1 MLQEL
6 TTKAEKQAERAESLG
21 AFRKIKLLHIK
32 DEVTKILSLIGRDG
46 IFDEYTKH
54 DISHIDVMLNLC
66 DKIIPEETQE
76 IMQPAD
82 WLLLVLAIYFHD
94 LGMLVTK
101 DEFKNRENTSFASFK
116 REILEDKWG
125 LEYKNKILD
134 LPQEQQ
140 DKFIYQELVRRTH
153 GERVKYWILNEKNP
167 DFNIDF
173 EITKEIKELIG
184 NLDPLFLRDLAIVC
198 ESHQL
203 SDLEDFEKYNISQP
217 YGITTLEEAN
227 VFYIAL
233 ILRTVDLLHIT
244 SDRTPSIEYRL
255 ISPTDPISQEEWA
268 KQHAVKN
275 IRPQIKKNKNQEADD
290 SLPKDTLEV
299 TALFQNENG
308 FFALIAYLNYAEK
321 ELAECYKLNEKA
333 KKKHASKYEFPWRH
347 IDDSQIIAKDFE
359 KEQFEFVLDQNKILD
374 LLVGHT
380 LYNDP
385 TVVLRELTQNAIDAC
400 RLYDYEIKQENSNTK
415 YSPTIK
421 IHWNT
426 SKRILSVIDNGTGM
440 DLSII
445 KNHLLKV
452 GSSRYQ
458 DEKFLKTHKN
468 FSSISRFGIGL
479 LTCFLIADDI
489 DLLTKTENMDKPIL
503 LKIRKVHGKY
513 LLKHGCNDP
522 EHQLIANNGT
532 SIKLHVREQV
542 DLSDIY
548 RHLKKWILFTECN
561 ILLII
566 DSKDPLSIGY
576 KDPKDMLTQE
586 LQVQGY
592 NIDEKQYKIVQYEDK
607 GIILAFALRYLKYLK
622 EWHFLEFRTTR
633 NADNIPTG
641 TSIEGIRIDFN
652 TPGFDG
658 QNFIAIANLTGKYAP
673 RTNVARSSIE
683 NTPERTKM
691 LNIIYSLYLKH
702 ITYQLDTLR
711 EDFSASWATTE
722 ANWLLRSLVSN
733 GVYSKRRDTVII
745 DPEQFVKALNQ
756 LSCILI
762 EKNDN
767 REIITLNSLIELEH
781 FWTIDCQ
788 SYESADNLIKE
799 IKSSDKSALSI
810 MKSIYGDENSKTS
823 HLDVLLCLK
832 NINHYIK
839 NTLYEKFQVTQVL
852 LIPEQRRLDLCW
864 KIKKESNWLEFD
876 TIKTNIGYDSSEKI
890 FVQIKENTNIN
901 IKGYSA
907 VTSSFGFFILFGSPI
922 NTYIQELYA
931 VLDMNTNEDIG
942 IMNAIVTLAY
952 SLFRLPSEKE
962 LSSTID
968 KIIEQQLDKR
978 DNQLFYDLIFSKV
991 NKRQLIDS
999 ILATNFNKYDTSIW
1013 YRRDF

>member
-1 MLQEL
+1 MIKEL
-6 TTKAEKQAERAESLG
+6 LTKAEKQAEKAESLG
-21 AFRKIKLLHIK
+21 AFSGIKLLHIK
-32 DEVTKILSLIGRDG
+32 NEVAKILALIGRDG

-66 DKIIPEETQE
+66 EKIIPEKTQD

-101 DEFKNRENTSFASFK
+101 NEFNNRESTNFSNLK
-116 REILEDKWG
+116 KEILEDKWG
-125 LEYKNKILD
+125 VEYKNKILD

-140 DKFIYQELVRRTH
+140 DKFIYQEFVRKTH
-153 GERVKYWILNEKNP
+153 GERIKYWILDEKNP

-173 EITKEIKELIG
+173 EITKEIKQLIG
-184 NLDPLFLRDLAIVC
+184 NLDSLFSRDLAIVC

-203 SDLEDFEKYNISQP
+203 SDLDDFEKYNISKP
-217 YGITTLEEAN
+217 YGITSHEEAN
-227 VFYIAL
+227 VFYVAL

-244 SDRTPSIEYRL
+244 SDRTPSTEYRL
-255 ISPTDPISQEEWA
+255 ISPTDPISQGEWA
-268 KQHAVKN
+268 KQRAVKN

-308 FFALIAYLNYAEK
+308 FFSLIAYLNYAEA
-321 ELAECYKLNEKA
+321 ELVECHKLNEKA
-333 KKKHASKYEFPWRH
+333 KKNHASKYEFPWKH

-400 RLYDYEIKQENSNTK
+400 RLNDYETKQVNPNIEYIPRIN
-415 YSPTIK
+415 
-421 IHWNT
+421 IHWNS

-440 DLSII
+440 DLNII

-458 DEKFLKTHKN
+458 DEKFLKEHKD

-489 DLLTKTENMDKPIL
+489 DLLTKMEIADKPIL

-513 LLKHGCNDP
+513 LLKHGCDDP
-522 EHQLIANNGT
+522 DHQLIAGNGT

-542 DLSDIY
+542 DLNEIY
-548 RHLKKWILFTECN
+548 KSLRKWILFTECN
-561 ILLII
+561 ISLII
-566 DSKDPLSIGY
+566 DSKDPLTIGY

-586 LQVQGY
+586 LQAQGY

-622 EWHFLEFRTTR
+622 EWHFLEFRTK
-633 NADNIPTG
+633 NPDNIPTG

-658 QNFIAIANLTGKYAP
+658 QNFMAIANLTGKYAP

-691 LNIIYSLYLKH
+691 LNIIYNLYLKH
-702 ITYQLDTLR
+702 ITYQLETLR
-711 EDFSASWATTE
+711 EDFSASWATAE
-722 ANWLLRSLVSN
+722 ANWLLRLLISN
-733 GVYSKRRDTVII
+733 GLYNKKRDTAII
-745 DPEQFVKALNQ
+745 DPEQFTKALNQ

-767 REIITLNSLIELEH
+767 REIITLNTLVELEH

-810 MKSIYGDENSKTS
+810 MKSIYGDESSKTS

-832 NINHYIK
+832 NLNQYIK
-839 NTLYEKFQVTQVL
+839 NTLYNKFQVTQIL

-864 KIKKESNWLEFD
+864 EIKTESNWIEFD
-876 TIKTNIGYDSSEKI
+876 YIKTNIGYHDCEKI
-890 FVQIKENTNIN
+890 FIQIKEDTNIN
-901 IKGYSA
+901 IKDYSA
-907 VTSSFGFFILFGSPI
+907 IRSNFGFFILYGSPI
-922 NTYIQELYA
+922 NSYLQELHAMLDISSNKDNSLMSA
-931 VLDMNTNEDIG
+931 V
-942 IMNAIVTLAY
+942 VSFVY
-952 SLFRLPSEKE
+952 SLYQMPSEKK
-962 LSSTID
+962 LSSVIE
-968 KIIEQQLDKR
+968 KIIEQQFDKR
-978 DNQLFYDLIFSKV
+978 DNQLFYDFIFSKV
-991 NKRQLIDS
+991 DKRQLINS
-999 ILATNFNKYDTSIW
+999 ILATDLTKYDTSIW
-1013 YRRDF
+1013 YRKDF

>member
-1 MLQEL
+1 MIQEL
-6 TTKAEKQAERAESLG
+6 LTKAEKLAEEAESLG
-21 AFRKIKLLHIK
+21 AFRGIKLLHIK
-32 DEVTKILSLIGRDG
+32 DEVAKILSLIGRDG

-54 DISHIDVMLNLC
+54 DISHIDTMLNLC
-66 DKIIPEETQE
+66 EKIIPEDTQE

-101 DEFKNRENTSFASFK
+101 DEFENRYNTSFTNFK
-116 REILEDKWG
+116 KEILDDKWG
-125 LEYKNKILD
+125 TEYKNRILD
-134 LPQEQQ
+134 LPQNQQ
-140 DKFIYQELVRRTH
+140 DRFIYQELVRKTH
-153 GERVKYWILNEKNP
+153 GERIKYWILDEKNP

-173 EITKEIKELIG
+173 TIVKEIKSLIG
-184 NLDPLFLRDLAIVC
+184 KLDLLFLRDLAIVC

-203 SDLEDFEKYNISQP
+203 SDLEDFEKYKISQP
-217 YGITTLEEAN
+217 YGITTKEEAN

-244 SDRTPSIEYRL
+244 ADRTPSTEYHL
-255 ISPTDPISQEEWA
+255 ISPSDPISQEEWA
-268 KQHAVKN
+268 KQRAVKN
-275 IRPQIKKNKNQEADD
+275 IRPQIKKNKDQIADE

-308 FFALIAYLNYAEK
+308 FFALIAYLNYARN

-333 KKKHASKYEFPWRH
+333 KKNHASKYEFPWKN

-400 RLYDYEIKQENSNTK
+400 RLFDYEITKTSKNIEYTPIININWNS
-415 YSPTIK
+415 
-421 IHWNT
+421 
-426 SKRILSVIDNGTGM
+426 SKRILTVIDNGTGM
-440 DLSII
+440 DLNII

-458 DEKFLKTHKN
+458 DEKFLRNHKD

-489 DLLTKTENMDKPIL
+489 DLLTKTEEMDKSIL

-513 LLKHGCNDP
+513 LLKHGCDDP
-522 EHQLIANNGT
+522 EHQLISNNGT

-542 DLSDIY
+542 NLKDIDK
-548 RHLKKWILFTECN
+548 HLRKWILFTDCH
-561 ILLII
+561 ISLTT
-566 DSKDPLSIGY
+566 DSKIALSIGY
-576 KDPKDMLTQE
+576 KDPKDMLAQE
-586 LQVQGY
+586 LQAQGY
-592 NIDEKQYKIVQYEDK
+592 NIDDKQYKIVQYEDK
-607 GIILAFALRYLKYLK
+607 GITLAFALRYLKYLK

-633 NADNIPTG
+633 NSNNIPTG
-641 TSIEGIRIDFN
+641 TSIEGIRVDFN

-658 QNFIAIANLTGKYAP
+658 QNFMAVANLTGKYAP

-691 LNIIYSLYLKH
+691 LNIIYNLYLKH
-702 ITYQLDTLR
+702 IAHQLETLR

-722 ANWLLRSLVSN
+722 ANWLLRSLISN
-733 GVYSKRRDTVII
+733 GMYNKKRDIVII
-745 DPEQFVKALNQ
+745 EPEQFIKALNQ
-756 LSCILI
+756 LSCILV
-762 EKNDN
+762 EKNDK
-767 REIITLNSLIELEH
+767 REIITIDMLAKLGH

-810 MKSIYGDENSKTS
+810 MKNIYGNENSKTS

-832 NINHYIK
+832 NLNYYIK
-839 NTLYEKFQVTQVL
+839 NTLYEKFQVTKIL

-864 KIKKESNWLEFD
+864 EIKIESNWIEFD
-876 TIKTNIGYDSSEKI
+876 SIKTNMGYNNSEKI
-890 FVQIKENTNIN
+890 FIQKKEDKNISIKEYTAI
-901 IKGYSA
+901 
-907 VTSSFGFFILFGSPI
+907 TSSFGFFILYGSPI
-922 NTYIQELYA
+922 NSFLQELYNQ
-931 VLDMNTNEDIG
+931 LDANLNEDIS
-942 IMNAIVTLAY
+942 IMNAIVSFVYTL
-952 SLFRLPSEKE
+952 FQMTSEKD
-962 LSSTID
+962 LSNAIE
-968 KIIEQQLDKR
+968 KIIDQRLDKN
-978 DNQLFYDLIFSKV
+978 DNQLF
-991 NKRQLIDS
+991 
-999 ILATNFNKYDTSIW
+999 
-1013 YRRDF
+1013 